1 MVEPAERS
9 EAESRPNLLA
19 PVHKHD
25 HPVAPGPAAL
35 EAAGMPFVYMLECE
49 DASYYVGSTV
59 LLEARVQQ
67 HQLGL
72 GADYTRC
79 RLPVKLVWFEEHE
92 NVAAAFAREK
102 QIQNW
107 GRAKRRALIE
117 GRYGDLPELARGWGV
132 RPGVGE

>member
-1 MVEPAERS
+1 
-9 EAESRPNLLA
+9 
-19 PVHKHD
+19 
-25 HPVAPGPAAL
+25 
-35 EAAGMPFVYMLECE
+35 MPFVYMLECE

-59 LLEARVQQ
+59 LLEERVQQ

-92 NVAAAFAREK
+92 HIGAAFAREK

-107 GRAKRRALIE
+107 GRRKRRALIE
-117 GRYGDLPELARGWGV
+117 GRYGDLPALARRRGASQPE
-132 RPGVGE
+132 RSD

>member
-1 MVEPAERS
+1 
-9 EAESRPNLLA
+9 
-19 PVHKHD
+19 
-25 HPVAPGPAAL
+25 
-35 EAAGMPFVYMLECE
+35 MPYVYMLECE

-59 LLEARVQQ
+59 HLDERVRQ

-79 RLPVKLVWFEEHE
+79 RLPVRLVWFEEHE
-92 NVAAAFAREK
+92 HVAAAFAREK

-117 GRYGDLPELARGWGV
+117 RRYDDLPALARRRGPSSPA
-132 RPGVGE
+132 PGPSE

>member
-1 MVEPAERS
+1 
-9 EAESRPNLLA
+9 
-19 PVHKHD
+19 
-25 HPVAPGPAAL
+25 
-35 EAAGMPFVYMLECE
+35 MPFVYMLECE

-59 LLEARVQQ
+59 LLDERVQQ

-92 NVAAAFAREK
+92 HIGAAFAREK

-117 GRYGDLPELARGWGV
+117 GRYADLPELSRRGRRAWREEGD
-132 RPGVGE
+132 

>member
-1 MVEPAERS
+1 MA
-9 EAESRPNLLA
+9 
-19 PVHKHD
+19 
-25 HPVAPGPAAL
+25 
-35 EAAGMPFVYMLECE
+35 FVYMLECE
-49 DASYYVGSTV
+49 DASYYVGSTTH
-59 LLEARVQQ
+59 LEARVQQ

-92 NVAAAFAREK
+92 HIAAAFAREK

-117 GRYGDLPELARGWGV
+117 GRYGDLPALARGWGKV
-132 RPGVGE
+132 EPGTGQ

>member
-1 MVEPAERS
+1 MA
-9 EAESRPNLLA
+9 
-19 PVHKHD
+19 
-25 HPVAPGPAAL
+25 
-35 EAAGMPFVYMLECE
+35 FVYMLECE

-59 LLEARVQQ
+59 LLDERVQQ

-79 RLPVKLVWFEEHE
+79 RLPVTLVWFEEHE
-92 NVAAAFAREK
+92 HIGAAFAREK

-117 GRYGDLPELARGWGV
+117 GRYADLPALAKRLGRSVDAG
-132 RPGVGE
+132 PG